1 MLPRYQSFHCGIFI
15 EPQIGCVCILCKSC
29 TVLHGNTLMT
39 LQKGLCIACLVF
51 IAFKLCVSCFDLFCL
66 AEQLEICGKSFH
78 FTWKQWWQSCP
89 HEWRMIWH
97 VMQLIWTGIRRTTLS
112 FMGSLPDQFT
122 AVLLAAGSVP
132 LFCVCFSIIVETE
145 CVSTSSFSWCHALQ
159 LFLWRTVFSSSPT
172 LNQLF
177 LLPPSSLSSTYSSSY
192 PSSPPFSPHDQ
203 PFHLL
208 SLPPPFFF
216 LWQIPL
222 MCYVCLLAR
231 CAHTHTHTYAVLVR
245 CCRSIMWPSSNQPES
260 RLLDQPNICLCG
272 LSQSEWLLMLVPVST
287 CCCCF
292 VCFLFCLRER
302 KSAFPARGG
311 SWINSAPSAL
321 IAEAQLII
329 AAQGYAVT
337 GLVAQLTH
345 SLSAALDY
353 IVKLQWR
360 ASREDCF
367 LFLCG
372 GGEGVRKSANFR
384 KRERN
389 RITDVEKEK
398 RILCQARWPD
408 GRDVEG
414 LTQHVHWSKAP
425 SK

>member
-1 MLPRYQSFHCGIFI
+1 MNGGWYGMLCSWF
-15 EPQIGCVCILCKSC
+15 
-29 TVLHGNTLMT
+29 
-39 LQKGLCIACLVF
+39 GLVSGGPCLV
-51 IAFKLCVSCFDLFCL
+51 LM
-66 AEQLEICGKSFH
+66 
-78 FTWKQWWQSCP
+78 
-89 HEWRMIWH
+89 R
-97 VMQLIWTGIRRTTLS
+97 
-112 FMGSLPDQFT
+112 SLPDQLT

-132 LFCVCFSIIVETE
+132 LFCVCFLLLLRLS
-145 CVSTSSFSWCHALQ
+145 VSQ
-159 LFLWRTVFSSSPT
+159 PVLFLGVMPSGIFSGK
-172 LNQLF
+172 LFF
-177 LLPPSSLSSTYSSSY
+177 LLSLLLVPSLSSTHSSFH

-216 LWQIPL
+216 LWQILL

-245 CCRSIMWPSSNQPES
+245 CCRSTMWPSSNQPES

-311 SWINSAPSAL
+311 SWINSASSAL
-321 IAEAQLII
+321 IAKAQLII

-337 GLVAQLTH
+337 ELFAQLTH

-360 ASREDCF
+360 ASWEDCF

-384 KRERN
+384 KRERE
-389 RITDVEKEK
+389 TE
-398 RILCQARWPD
+398 
-408 GRDVEG
+408 
-414 LTQHVHWSKAP
+414 
-425 SK
+425 